1 MLILKN
7 DLVGKRMDM
16 FENLLSGY
24 RALDLTDEKGFVC
37 GKILAALGIETIK
50 VEPPGGDPARSI
62 PPFFHGKPEINNSLY
77 WLAYNTDKRSI
88 TLNLELERGQ
98 ELFKKLITQC
108 DFVIE
113 SFKPRYL
120 DSIGLSYITLTK
132 INPRIILTSITPF
145 GQKGPY
151 SGFKGSEIVV
161 SAMSGIMSTNG
172 DADRPPLREGPDT
185 IYFESNAAA
194 ALGTVMAH
202 YVREK
207 TGEGQQV
214 DVSMQE
220 VAVKRPS
227 SNLLVWEFDKCL
239 IKRAGT
245 IRTVGA
251 RSTRWI
257 WECRDGYIFWSFMG
271 GKPGSQGNRAMS
283 KWIDDDGIENP
294 MRAITNWE
302 EFDMAA
308 QDVSKDLLDAQQE
321 AIRKLFL
328 RHTKKEITEEGLKRG
343 LNACAI
349 NNPSDILEN
358 PQLKARDYWANIDS
372 PKANNPLKYP
382 KYFFLSNQTESF
394 VKSAAPVPGEYN
406 DAIYRNELMLSDK
419 EIIELESSGV
429 I

>member
-1 MLILKN
+1 
-7 DLVGKRMDM
+7 M
-16 FENLLSGY
+16 FESLLSGY

-37 GKILAALGIETIK
+37 GKILAALGVETIK
-50 VEPPGGDPARSI
+50 VEPPGGDPARGI
-62 PPFFHGKPEINNSLY
+62 TPFLHGTAEINSSLY
-77 WLAYNTDKRSI
+77 WLAHNTDKRSI
-88 TLNLELERGQ
+88 TLNLAQKQGQ
-98 ELFKKLITQC
+98 ELFKKLVNKC

-113 SFKPRYL
+113 SFKPGYL
-120 DSIGLSYITLTK
+120 DSLGIGYKALAK

-161 SAMSGIMSTNG
+161 SAMSGIMATNG
-172 DADRPPLREGPDT
+172 DPDRPPLREGPDT

-220 VAVKRPS
+220 VAVKRTS
-227 SNLLVWEFDKCL
+227 SNLLAWEFDKRL

-251 RSTRWI
+251 RSTHWI
-257 WECRDGYIFWSFMG
+257 WECKDGYVFWSFMG
-271 GKPGSQGNRAMS
+271 GKPGSQGNAAMS
-283 KWIDDDGIENP
+283 KWIDDDGVENP
-294 MRAITNWE
+294 MRVITNWE

-308 QDVSKDLLDAQQE
+308 QDISKDLLNVQQE
-321 AIRKLFL
+321 AIRQFFL
-328 RHTKKEITEEGLKRG
+328 RHTKKEITEEGVKRG
-343 LNACAI
+343 LNACAV
-349 NNPSDILEN
+349 NDPADILGN
-358 PQLKARDYWANIDS
+358 PQLKTRDYWANIDNT
-372 PKANNPLKYP
+372 KNNDPLKYP
-382 KYFFLSNQTESF
+382 KHFFLSNQTENF
-394 VKSAAPVPGEYN
+394 VKAAAPVPGEYN
-406 DAIYRNELMLSDK
+406 DTIYKNELKLSDK
-419 EIIELESSGV
+419 EINNLESSGV